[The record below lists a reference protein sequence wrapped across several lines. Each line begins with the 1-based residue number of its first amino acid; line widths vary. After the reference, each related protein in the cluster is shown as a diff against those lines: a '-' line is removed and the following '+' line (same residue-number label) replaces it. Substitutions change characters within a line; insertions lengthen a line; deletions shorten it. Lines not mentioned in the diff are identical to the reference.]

1 MVAVQKLGMGMLVV
15 EFREVA
21 VDGFGMAAFGFELDR
36 QMLDAEVGCDAL
48 SDGVEQFAGEGF
60 IVSVDLHMRGHH
72 DEARLNRPDV
82 QVMDILH
89 TGNGFDGGGDL
100 RGADAGR
107 GGLQEDLK

>member
-1 MVAVQKLGMGMLVV
+1 MGMLVV

-21 VDGFGMAAFGFELDR
+21 MYGFGMAADCFQLNR
-36 QMLDAEVGCDAL
+36 QVLDAEVGCDPL
-48 SDGVEQFAGEGF
+48 PNRVEQFAGEGF

-72 DEARLNRPDV
+72 DEARLDSPNV
-82 QVMDILH
+82 EVMDILH
-89 TGNGFDGGGDL
+89 AGDGFDGGGDL